1 MITLL
6 LVAGAL
12 AFLFW
17 PKAGTKSL
25 PKAEDLFRV
34 PPLVPAVPP
43 APAPSPP
50 QPDAR
55 SAIDSL
61 LEVRDRLAATDA
73 LDEDSTKAV
82 DTLWLDLL
90 HGSTRK

>member
-17 PKAGTKSL
+17 PKGIANPL
-25 PKAEDLFRV
+25 PQFSAVEHLLRTQAA
-34 PPLVPAVPP
+34 PAAAP
-43 APAPSPP
+43 APA
-50 QPDAR
+50 AR
-55 SAIDSL
+55 DAIDSL

-73 LDEDSTKAV
+73 LDEDSAKAV
-82 DTLWLDLL
+82 DVLWLDLL
-90 HGSTRK
+90 HGSKK

>member
-6 LVAGAL
+6 LVAAAV

-17 PKAGTKSL
+17 PRGGVTNAMPKSL
-25 PKAEDLFRV
+25 SAEDLFRV
-34 PPLVPAVPP
+34 PPPAVPK
-43 APAPSPP
+43 PP
-50 QPDAR
+50 QAPDAR
-55 SAIDSL
+55 DAIDSL

-82 DTLWLDLL
+82 DILWLDLL
-90 HGSTRK
+90 HGSQR

>member
-6 LVAGAL
+6 LVAAAL

-17 PKAGTKSL
+17 PKGVTNAL
-25 PKAEDLFRV
+25 PKFPPAEDLFRV
-34 PPLVPAVPP
+34 PPPA
-43 APAPSPP
+43 APKPP
-50 QPDAR
+50 QAPDAR
-55 SAIDSL
+55 DAIDSL

-82 DTLWLDLL
+82 DILWLDLL
-90 HGSTRK
+90 HGSKR

>member
-17 PKAGTKSL
+17 PKGVANPL
-25 PKAEDLFRV
+25 PKFPPAEDLFRV
-34 PPLVPAVPP
+34 PPAVTQKAPP
-43 APAPSPP
+43 APA
-50 QPDAR
+50 AR
-55 SAIDSL
+55 DAIDSL

-73 LDEDSTKAV
+73 LDEDSAKAV
-82 DTLWLDLL
+82 DVLWLDLL
-90 HGSTRK
+90 HGSAK